1 MFELQA
7 LKPEQL
13 NETVAATQIR
23 PDLEH
28 LNEIFEFRVPEP
40 EQLDERFESRG
51 AACGNPGQEQL
62 DYGLATRE
70 ALRTVYRDYI
80 RTRQRTI
87 DLKN

>member
-40 EQLDERFESRG
+40 EQLDERFES
-51 AACGNPGQEQL
+51 
-62 DYGLATRE
+62 
-70 ALRTVYRDYI
+70 
-80 RTRQRTI
+80 
-87 DLKN
+87 